1 MDTELKTRLESKIV
15 GSIPI
20 LNHFIE
26 QLDLEATFTKFLPRE
41 PRRGRRTK
49 IPPARTLLVLL
60 RNLIVDKLA
69 LYRIPDWTRGHVPQL
84 FELTE
89 EDLGSFTDERLGK
102 ALDLLYKADRRSL
115 VTQVIFAAV
124 RAFKVELRQIHNDTT
139 TISFFGKY
147 EGQEFLGTVL
157 LCRGFNKDHRPDLKQ
172 LVFSVCASA
181 DGDVP
186 VHFGLFDGNTTDDQ
200 VHCGI
205 WDDLREFIGHSDF
218 IYVGDCKLCTQAN
231 MFHIDSR
238 QGKFITVLPRTR
250 KEDGEFRDWVQEN
263 QIPWD
268 EEKKLT
274 NPRKESDP
282 PHIFKVFESSRRS
295 AEGYRI
301 IWIWDSLKAAHDAL
315 TRKEHIDDALQGL
328 QELQGKI
335 GKRNLKTRKQVEDA
349 VSKVLVE
356 CKAAPY
362 VNAHV
367 DVEQAK
373 KFKQARPG
381 RPSDTTP
388 YLSQAEEKVA
398 LSWVENAGYIR
409 WESKTDGLF
418 PLITNMEE
426 DGTTRPS
433 SGGEPKSSKGAGEF
447 SPMRILD
454 IYKYQPNVE
463 KLHSM
468 LKSFIR
474 AMPVWLK
481 KVERI
486 EALMALF
493 FVALL
498 ISTLIQRQL
507 RRKMERLGIEELPL
521 YPEEKECRKPTAR
534 IILELFEQQR
544 RNRLFLSNRLQQ
556 TFWDPLSSLQREVLR
571 LIGVDS
577 KEYGHKRAESAN

>member
-1 MDTELKTRLESKIV
+1 LVDTKKTRLESKIV
-15 GSIPI
+15 GSIPVI
-20 LNHFIE
+20 NHFIE
-26 QLDLEATFTKFLPRE
+26 KLDLEATFTRFLPRE
-41 PRRGRRTK
+41 PRRGRRSK
-49 IPPARTLLVLL
+49 IPPAQTLLVLL

-69 LYRIPDWTRGHVPQL
+69 LYRIPDWVRGHVPQL
-84 FELTE
+84 FGLNEG
-89 EDLGSFTDERLGK
+89 DIDSFTDERLGK
-102 ALDLLYKADRRSL
+102 ALDLLYQADRRSL
-115 VTQVIFAAV
+115 ITQVVREAV
-124 RAFKVELRQIHNDTT
+124 RVFKVELRQIHNDTT

-181 DGDVP
+181 DEDVP
-186 VHFGLFDGNTTDDQ
+186 VHLGLFDGNTTDDQ
-200 VHCGI
+200 IHCAI

-218 IYVGDCKLCTQAN
+218 IYVGDCKLCTHAN
-231 MFHIDSR
+231 MAHIDSR

-268 EEKKLT
+268 EEKKLP
-274 NPRKESDP
+274 NPRKESEP
-282 PHIFKVFESSRRS
+282 PHIFKVFESPRRS
-295 AEGYRI
+295 AEGYRL
-301 IWIWDSLKAAHDAL
+301 IWVWDSLKAAHDAL
-315 TRKEHIDDALQGL
+315 TRKEHIDDAVKGL
-328 QELQGKI
+328 QEILGKI

-349 VSKVLVE
+349 VARILVE
-356 CKAAPY
+356 SQAASY
-362 VNAHV
+362 INAHV
-367 DVEQAK
+367 EVEQEK

-381 RPSDTTP
+381 RPSDATP
-388 YLSQAEEKVA
+388 YRSQLEEKVA
-398 LSWVENAGYIR
+398 LSWIENVGFIR

-418 PLITNMEE
+418 PLITNIEK
-426 DGTTRPS
+426 DGTTRPPS
-433 SGGEPKSSKGAGEF
+433 SGEQKGEGEF

-481 KVERI
+481 KVRRI
-486 EALMALF
+486 EALMPLIF
-493 FVALL
+493 IALL

-507 RRKMERLGIEELPL
+507 RIRMERAGIEELPL
-521 YPEEKECRKPTAR
+521 YPDDKECKRPTAR
-534 IILELFEQQR
+534 IILEQFERQR
-544 RNRLFLSNRLQQ
+544 RNRLYLTNRLQQ
-556 TFWDPLSSLQREVLR
+556 TFWDPLTSLQKEVLR

-577 KEYGHKRAESAN
+577 KEYGHKRTERY